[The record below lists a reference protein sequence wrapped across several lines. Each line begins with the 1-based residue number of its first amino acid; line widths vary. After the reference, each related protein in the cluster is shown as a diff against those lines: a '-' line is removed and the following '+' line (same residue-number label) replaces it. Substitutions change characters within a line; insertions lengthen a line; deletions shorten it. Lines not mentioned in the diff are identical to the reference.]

1 MPSRQSQRVKI
12 INFKDKTT
20 GRNYY
25 LMIGARTGFRDV
37 WIGDTHYYYNYTNT
51 YNDPADI
58 DVNQVIQDY
67 NDQENAKKTI
77 VIRRR

>member
-1 MPSRQSQRVKI
+1 MPSSLRQQGMV
-12 INFKDKTT
+12 FLGTDKN
-20 GRNYY
+20 GRKKY
-25 LMIGARTGFRDV
+25 LLIARRTGFMDV
-37 WIGDTHYYYNYTNT
+37 WIGGQHFYYNYTQS
-51 YNDPADI
+51 YNDASEI